1 MSKNKKFQA
10 PQGWVTAVHINII
23 GITELAKT
31 LKLSTY
37 EVAKALEDTG
47 FQLLADPMDISADS
61 AKVLLVEENK
71 DKTEL
76 AVVKDINE

>member
-1 MSKNKKFQA
+1 VSKNKKFQP

-23 GITELAKT
+23 GITELAKK

-47 FQLLADPMDISADS
+47 FQLLPDPMDISADS
-61 AKVLLVEENK
+61 AKVLLVEEGK
-71 DKTEL
+71 AKTEL